1 MKTRNRSTTGKFI
14 SLPSTPNN
22 DIYEGHFE
30 KDEVTQLQQNNY
42 SITAKRN
49 AGGTVLQIP
58 IPQTGMSFMKIF
70 IILVVKFLN
79 KYRL

>member
-30 KDEVTQLQQNNY
+30 KDELSELRQNNFA
-42 SITAKRN
+42 ITTKRN
-49 AGGTVLQIP
+49 PAGTVLQIP
-58 IPQTGMSFMKIF
+58 IPQTGMSMMKIF
-70 IILVVKFLN
+70 IILVVKLLN
-79 KYRL
+79 DIR